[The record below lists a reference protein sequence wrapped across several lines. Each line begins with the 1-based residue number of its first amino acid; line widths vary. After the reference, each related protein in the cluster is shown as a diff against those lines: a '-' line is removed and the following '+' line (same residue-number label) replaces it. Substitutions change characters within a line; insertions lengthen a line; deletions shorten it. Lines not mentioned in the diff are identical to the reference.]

1 MPDVFSTPIMHL
13 FLPAAATSLLM
24 IAALK
29 DIAVRSIPDFVSIG
43 LIVIGF
49 TARTASQDATAALAA
64 SSIVFIVGALCW
76 RQGWLGG
83 GDVKLGAAC
92 AWLMAPALV
101 PRFMLL
107 TALVGGALACLYL
120 IIGWFAKRP
129 HAPDMAARPR
139 SLVARVWRIEQ
150 WRISRQGSLP
160 YGCAIAAAALLI
172 MSSG

>member
-1 MPDVFSTPIMHL
+1 
-13 FLPAAATSLLM
+13 
-24 IAALK
+24 
-29 DIAVRSIPDFVSIG
+29 
-43 LIVIGF
+43 
-49 TARTASQDATAALAA
+49 
-64 SSIVFIVGALCW
+64 
-76 RQGWLGG
+76 
-83 GDVKLGAAC
+83 
-92 AWLMAPALV
+92 MAPALV